1 MTKHILDLKSFSLR
15 VSALVGLKISVTVDS
30 KGICIGYVK
39 RSTAPRNAGY
49 SPFLQSING
58 VKVLRVCTTE
68 QYVRLA
74 GITGQI
80 HPSAGAAKAVL
91 RLLGILSSL

>member
-1 MTKHILDLKSFSLR
+1 MTKHILDLKSFSHR